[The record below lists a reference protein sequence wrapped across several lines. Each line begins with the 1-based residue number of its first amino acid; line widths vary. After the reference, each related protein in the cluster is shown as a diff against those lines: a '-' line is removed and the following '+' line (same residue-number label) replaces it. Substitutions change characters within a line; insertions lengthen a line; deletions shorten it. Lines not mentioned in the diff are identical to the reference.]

1 MTWVYFHYLF
11 LLCFSAFHFFFP
23 ANFTSRAYPFPLVFL
38 LYMML
43 DLFYFQYSYSDVR
56 EYYYCIRIRV
66 ARSTSAKNGKFTK
79 KAKKSTSKNE
89 KKNAEYYI
97 NSLILLIDHDFE
109 LLHLFHSNYFNRIII
124 SKQKI

>member
-79 KAKKSTSKNE
+79 KAKKSTSKNAYNGPFNFNLNFTE
-89 KKNAEYYI
+89 KKTDDLKLNCGYPGIGKYSE
-97 NSLILLIDHDFE
+97 H
-109 LLHLFHSNYFNRIII
+109 
-124 SKQKI
+124 QKNH